1 VSTEEPRPAPR
12 DASLAALGTNPL
24 PTGTAAPQP
33 YDEPNESWLLKLS
46 VGFTGFWRYRLAIWG
61 SPWLAKPGIPLT
73 APQVHRRIWLAD
85 LIWTLTLAGSIGF
98 WVWAYVQ
105 LGNGKVADPGAST
118 PAGAWGVSQ
127 TTVLLVLAM
136 ILWRLI
142 DAFVNAADAT
152 PFGWGWVSQEKRS
165 RPLHRRLVLLNVMTL
180 LEVMFLNATLTYH
193 LEWLG
198 IARYAAPFDP
208 EQGTRGDG
216 LVRALQTS
224 FSTLTTVGYGTCAP
238 DNLLAVALAILE
250 TLTGLL
256 LVSVVAASAISMAL
270 TPAPK
275 APPEDRPEEKPSK
288 IPPLPW
294 WQWVI
299 CQLSPTLGTVGM
311 IAGLFWWLKSL
322 VERD

>member
-1 VSTEEPRPAPR
+1 VPKNTKSKQQATARKVADTPPTPANGVE
-12 DASLAALGTNPL
+12 ASQA
-24 PTGTAAPQP
+24 
-33 YDEPNESWLLKLS
+33 YEEPNESWLLKLS

-61 SPWLAKPGIPLT
+61 SPWMYKANPPESPPT
-73 APQVHRRIWLAD
+73 APRVHRRIWLAD
-85 LIWTLTLAGSIGF
+85 LIWTMTLAGSIGS

-105 LGNGKVADPGAST
+105 IGNGKAADPGSST

-127 TTVLLVLAM
+127 TTVLLVLAA
-136 ILWRLI
+136 IVWRLI
-142 DAFVNAADAT
+142 DALVNAADVT
-152 PFGWGWVSQEKRS
+152 PFGFGGVSPEKRS

-198 IARYAAPFDP
+198 IARYAVPFAP

-238 DNLLAVALAILE
+238 DNLLSVALAILE

-275 APPEDRPEEKPSK
+275 APPKDRPEDRP
-288 IPPLPW
+288 
-294 WQWVI
+294 WVI
-299 CQLSPTLGTVGM
+299 CQLSPTVGTVGM
-311 IAGLFWWLKSL
+311 IAGLFSWLKSL
-322 VERD
+322 VAGK